1 MSYEKIIKYNQ
12 FKIDYS
18 FNKIIELNT
27 QNGVPFIIGNID
39 LNNITICMSGN
50 ILSLKKANYDVSY
63 NVYSQ
68 TSTIETSKAK
78 TIIYVD
84 TSSNNI
90 EDSKIIYINGGKPDY
105 IQTALFNKS
114 GGGNNRSGYNYNS
127 RFDIS
132 LNQFV
137 KNDGNKFDYS
147 LNNLQPLFI
156 DNKYVI
162 YNDIEMKRIT
172 MSNNYNLAVRNMFI
186 YENYTSQLQRNNL
199 SAIIINDAIYLSY
212 TDTNGLHIKKVVFT
226 NNTSKPFI
234 TQTIQTIQNILINN
248 LKILFTDELITFFL
262 GRTTTPTVDIYML
275 HKNTFYN
282 ITNVSSLNISSLN
295 IPDSIINNNSTPII
309 DCVIYR
315 NTENDK
321 INCLTLIILS
331 NVGVILRTFDYVAL
345 KNSIYN
351 GNLNKFVVLQQTLA
365 DKKSLVK
372 KNIINPFILYDNIEN
387 YLIYYNDPLKIK
399 ILKINILENNNTI
412 DLYLSDLITSGSFSN
427 GTGTGTKAYY
437 ITTNS
442 SDNGKKIIYKTQI
455 NTSEN
460 SSNTVLLLPN
470 GGGDNNLV
478 MSMQVISGDTDGFYP
493 LITTELDSN
502 QNGNKSIYN
511 DPIKNRFI
519 QYLQKRNFIFNNI
532 FVTND
537 INNDYMFMYWLKD
550 YENVIFICE
559 KYQESGQSYYKVFII
574 SDFTYIDTNY
584 INGNTNFTN
593 DPSKIF
599 PYDPSNM
606 SLFYNKTTNKTYI
619 SYIDA
624 NSNNLNNKIISQ
636 INFGQEYTILKRSIS
651 YDVINYNHVDNPI
664 NNINN
669 NTKNTATLINK
680 INVTSNK
687 NINYYT
693 ENLVQDEYIKKLL
706 YCNDLLNIFLTNLGR
721 LMYLY
726 SDNRNGSYA
735 KFHTPS
741 DESFTLYEIPYS
753 FSDNNGFKIDNIYYA
768 QDATATYNSEM
779 KTIEIALINN
789 LGYSI
794 ITFNDQSQ
802 PCFLSTTK
810 VLTINSNGEEEYKE
824 ISKLLSGDYVK
835 TPTGKTCKIKHCGYT
850 PPFTMMDEMDYPRII
865 PKDYFGDKLPE
876 EQIYASGW
884 HAIYLPK
891 DKTYPLNIQR
901 AIKLSKSMLSIQN
914 ELESNIYNKVFLFTF
929 TELKVIKSIQE
940 IQELTGKPTANYYN
954 IELEDPTQ
962 GYIVSGLPV
971 ESLSQ
976 DLWSEFRFTDNQ

>member
-18 FNKIIELNT
+18 FNKIIELNKPY
-27 QNGVPFIIGNID
+27 GDPFIIGNID

-50 ILSLKKANYDVSY
+50 ILSLKKPNNDVSYNVSY

-105 IQTALFNKS
+105 IQTAPFTKS
-114 GGGNNRSGYNYNS
+114 KSTPDGNIRDISGYNYDS

-172 MSNNYNLAVRNMFI
+172 MSNNYNLAARNMFI
-186 YENYTSQLQRNNL
+186 YENYISQSPRNNL
-199 SAIIINDAIYLSY
+199 SAIKINDAIYLSY

-226 NNTSKPFI
+226 NNINEPFI
-234 TQTIQTIQNILINN
+234 TQTIQTILTNN
-248 LKILFTDELITFFL
+248 SITYFKILFTDELITFFL
-262 GRTTTPTVDIYML
+262 GRTTTRVDIYML

-282 ITNVSSLNISSLN
+282 ITNVTSLN
-295 IPDSIINNNSTPII
+295 IPESIINNSTPII
-309 DCVIYR
+309 DCFIYR

-365 DKKSLVK
+365 DKKSLVDK
-372 KNIINPFILYDNIEN
+372 DIINPFILYDNIEN
-387 YLIYYNDPLKIK
+387 YLIYYNGNDTLK
-399 ILKINILENNNTI
+399 ILENNETI
-412 DLYLSDLITSGSFSN
+412 HLNLSDLITSSSFSN
-427 GTGTGTKAYY
+427 NTIKKAYY

-460 SSNTVLLLPN
+460 SLNTVLLVPK
-470 GGGDNNLV
+470 
-478 MSMQVISGDTDGFYP
+478 QSGDDSGMSYASLISEDSSDFYP
-493 LITTELDSN
+493 LITAELDSD
-502 QNGNKSIYN
+502 QDDNKSIYN

-519 QYLQKRNFIFNNI
+519 QDLHKSNFIFNNI

-559 KYQESGQSYYKVFII
+559 KYQESEKSYYKVFII
-574 SDFTYIDTNY
+574 SDFTYIDTN
-584 INGNTNFTN
+584 FTN
-593 DPSKIF
+593 NPSKIF

-651 YDVINYNHVDNPI
+651 YDSINYNYVDNPI

-735 KFHTPS
+735 KLHTPS

-753 FSDNNGFKIDNIYYA
+753 FSDNKEFIIDNIYYA
-768 QDATATYNSEM
+768 QDATATYNSKM